1 MHFFCYSC
9 VWTSALIQTISQIAS
24 LEEKVSRYK
33 MNVLHY
39 RACIL
44 FLLSKQFCLDG
55 LFRNYN
61 WPIFSDVIKWK
72 TPLKYAQKA
81 QNLNKNLFFLFLFY
95 FQLKSTFTVQV
106 NSLFL
111 VPALM
116 WSICPINLFFYLF

>member
-1 MHFFCYSC
+1 MVVFSVLKNFENENHMKGSSKLTFLRIATFLLFLCLNLSFD
-9 VWTSALIQTISQIAS
+9 TISQLAS

-61 WPIFSDVIKWK
+61 
-72 TPLKYAQKA
+72 
-81 QNLNKNLFFLFLFY
+81 
-95 FQLKSTFTVQV
+95 
-106 NSLFL
+106 
-111 VPALM
+111 
-116 WSICPINLFFYLF
+116 